1 MSTVAALQQRIADVG
16 IDLVSCDSEGQLIAI
31 QHKCYAPTA
40 TLTKEEIDSFVGP
53 VGPAGAR
60 Q

>member
-40 TLTKEEIDSFVGP
+40 TLRALFRSPQLG
-53 VGPAGAR
+53 GASLT
-60 Q
+60 